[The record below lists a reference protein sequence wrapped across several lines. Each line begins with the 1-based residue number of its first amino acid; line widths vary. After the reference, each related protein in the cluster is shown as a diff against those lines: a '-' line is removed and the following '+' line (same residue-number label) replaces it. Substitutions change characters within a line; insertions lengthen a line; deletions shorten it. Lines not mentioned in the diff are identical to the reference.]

1 MQQHPHTTPTTGPTG
16 DRGPARSGRRRSGR
30 LAGLAAAVTAVVGLT
45 TLTGPGAQAADNPYE
60 RGPAP
65 TDSSIEALRGPYAV
79 SEVSVSSLA
88 VTGFGGG
95 TIHYPT
101 STADGTFGAVAI
113 SPGFTAYES
122 SIAWLGPRLA
132 SQGFVVFTIDTNST
146 LDQPA
151 SRGDQLLAA
160 LDYLT
165 QRSAVRGR
173 IDSSRLGVMGHS
185 MGGGGSLEAAK
196 DRPSLQAAI
205 PLTPWNLDKTW
216 PEVRTP
222 TLVFGADGDTVAPVS
237 SHAEPLYTGLPSG
250 LDRAYLE
257 LNNATH
263 FTPNSSNT
271 TIAKYS
277 VSWLK
282 RFIDN
287 DTRYEQFLCPLP
299 RPSLTIEE
307 SRGNCPHT
315 S

>member
-1 MQQHPHTTPTTGPTG
+1 M
-16 DRGPARSGRRRSGR
+16 A
-30 LAGLAAAVTAVVGLT
+30 AAAAVAALCA
-45 TLTGPGAQAADNPYE
+45 TLLPAEQAKAADNPYE

-65 TDSSIEALRGPYAV
+65 TQSSIEASRGSYAV
-79 SEVSVSSLA
+79 SDTSVSRLS
-88 VTGFGGG
+88 VSGFGGG
-95 TIHYPT
+95 TIYYPT
-101 STADGTFGAVAI
+101 STADGTFGAVAVA
-113 SPGFTAYES
+113 PGFTATQS
-122 SIAWLGPRLA
+122 SMAWLGPRLA
-132 SQGFVVFTIDTNST
+132 SQGFVVFTIDTITVS
-146 LDQPA
+146 DQPA

-196 DRPSLQAAI
+196 SRTSLQAAI
-205 PLTPWNLDKTW
+205 PLTGWNTDKTW
-216 PEVRTP
+216 PELRTP
-222 TLVFGADGDTVAPVS
+222 TLVVGADGDSIAPVS
-237 SHAEPLYTGLPSG
+237 SHSEPFYQSLPGS
-250 LDRAYLE
+250 LDKAYLE

-263 FTPNSSNT
+263 FTPNSANT

-277 VSWLK
+277 ISWLK

-307 SRGNCPHT
+307 YRGNCPHT
-315 S
+315 

>member
-1 MQQHPHTTPTTGPTG
+1 MQQNPHPHAAPVL
-16 DRGPARSGRRRSGR
+16 RRTRRR
-30 LAGLAAAVTAVVGLT
+30 LAGLTTAVAAVLALG

-65 TDSSIEALRGPYAV
+65 TQSSIEALRGPYSVADT
-79 SEVSVSSLA
+79 SVSSLS

-95 TIHYPT
+95 TIYYPT
-101 STADGTFGAVAI
+101 STSDGTFGAVVI
-113 SPGFTAYES
+113 SPGFTAYQS
-122 SIAWLGPRLA
+122 SISWLGARLA
-132 SQGFVVFTIDTNST
+132 SQGFVVFTIDTNTT
-146 LDQPA
+146 LDQPD
-151 SRGDQLLAA
+151 SRGRQLLAA

-165 QRSAVRGR
+165 ERSSVRGR

-196 DRPSLQAAI
+196 SRASLQAAI
-205 PLTPWNLDKTW
+205 PLTPWNLDKSW
-216 PEVRTP
+216 PEVSTP
-222 TLVFGADGDTVAPVS
+222 TLIFGADGDTVAPVA
-237 SHAEPLYTGLPSG
+237 SHAEPFYSGLPSG
-250 LDRAYLE
+250 TDRAYLE

-263 FTPNSSNT
+263 FSPNSSNT

-277 VSWLK
+277 ISWLK

-307 SRGNCPHT
+307 YRGNCPHG

>member
-1 MQQHPHTTPTTGPTG
+1 MQHPHT
-16 DRGPARSGRRRSGR
+16 SRRRTGR
-30 LAGLAAAVTAVVGLT
+30 LAGLTTALAAVVGLSA
-45 TLTGPGAQAADNPYE
+45 LAGPGAHAADNPYE

-65 TDSSIEALRGPYAV
+65 TESGIEALRGPYAV
-79 SEVSVSSLA
+79 SQTSVSRLS

-95 TIHYPT
+95 TIYYPT
-101 STADGTFGAVAI
+101 TTADGTFGAVAV
-113 SPGFTAYES
+113 SPGYTALES
-122 SIAWLGPRLA
+122 SISWLGPRLA
-132 SQGFVVFTIDTNST
+132 SQGFVVFTIDTNTT
-146 LDQPA
+146 LDQPD

-165 QRSAVRGR
+165 QRSSVRTR

-222 TLVFGADGDTVAPVS
+222 TLIFGADGDSIAPVS
-237 SHAEPLYTGLPSG
+237 SHAEPFYDNLPSS

-263 FTPNSSNT
+263 FTPNSSDT

-277 VSWLK
+277 ISWLK

>member
-1 MQQHPHTTPTTGPTG
+1 MQQRPHTSTSAATTY
-16 DRGPARSGRRRSGR
+16 PARTRRGRTGR
-30 LAGLAAAVTAVVGLT
+30 FAGLAAAVAAVVGLT
-45 TLTGPGAQAADNPYE
+45 TLTGPGAHAAGNPYE

-65 TDSSIEALRGPYAV
+65 TESSIEALRGPYSV
-79 SEVSVSSLA
+79 SDVSVSSLL
-88 VTGFGGG
+88 VRGFGGG
-95 TIHYPT
+95 TIYYPN
-101 STADGTFGAVAI
+101 STADGTFGAIAI

-165 QRSAVRGR
+165 QSSAVRSR

-185 MGGGGSLEAAK
+185 MGGGTLEAAK
-196 DRPSLQAAI
+196 DRPSLEAAI

-222 TLVFGADGDTVAPVS
+222 TLIFGADGDTVAPVS
-237 SHAEPLYTGLPSG
+237 THAEPLYTGLPSS

-263 FTPNSSNT
+263 FTPNSNNT

-277 VSWLK
+277 ISWLK

-287 DTRYEQFLCPLP
+287 DIRYERFLCPLP
-299 RPSLTIEE
+299 QRSLTIEE